1 MALVIA
7 AHDMTTEPAPIQR
20 FDAFTLDRANR
31 ALLRDGQAVDI
42 GSRYFDALVLL
53 VDNRGELVSKDRFM
67 DEVWRGIPVTDE
79 ALTQCIR
86 ALRRALGDEASNPR
100 FIETVPKHG
109 YRFLAPP
116 PVASEAETGLPL
128 SRLAGAC
135 TLGGLAAGIVGGLVY
150 GVLAGTGGGAGVL
163 MLAAMVG
170 ALGLL
175 GGAGLGTGMA
185 ATLGWRGKVDP
196 AMIGG
201 AMVGGLLVGALG
213 NMLGR
218 EGLAL
223 LTGEAVGAVTGP
235 FEGVVLGIATGTAA
249 WLALSGKAKRMVLL
263 AAPVIGALAGAAI
276 HLAGGTILA
285 ESLWSVQLA
294 LPGFQLE
301 MERLGLLTGSHRFT
315 ALAQAVTAMAE
326 SALFTEAMA
335 LAALIARRGSPRTES
350 D

>member
-1 MALVIA
+1 
-7 AHDMTTEPAPIQR
+7 MTTEPNPIQR

-31 ALLRDGQAVDI
+31 ALLRDGEQVDI

-135 TLGGLAAGIVGGLVY
+135 TLGGLAAGILGGLAY

-163 MLAAMVG
+163 ILAAMVG

-175 GGAGLGTGMA
+175 GGAGLGVGMA
-185 ATLGWRGKVDP
+185 VTLGWRGKVD
-196 AMIGG
+196 IYLVGG
-201 AMVGGLLVGALG
+201 AMLGGLLVGALG
-213 NMLGR
+213 SMLGR
-218 EGLAL
+218 EGINL
-223 LTGEAVGAVTGP
+223 LTGRELGDVAGPLEGLMIGAASGLV
-235 FEGVVLGIATGTAA
+235 A
-249 WLALSGKAKRMVLL
+249 WLALAGRNRATVAI
-263 AAPVIGALAGAAI
+263 AALSIGATAGFLIRMASGTLLGGSLA
-276 HLAGGTILA
+276 
-285 ESLWSVQLA
+285 SVQMDLPGMQLA
-294 LPGFQLE
+294 LERIGLALGEAGFATPPHLIATVLE
-301 MERLGLLTGSHRFT
+301 T
-315 ALAQAVTAMAE
+315 AVFVT
-326 SALFTEAMA
+326 AMA
-335 LAALIARRGSPRTES
+335 LAALSARPAQAEEQAGLPEDRDSTR
-350 D
+350 